1 MITRGV
7 RTAWPSDAPISEFEA
22 AGLPKPS
29 LVRARIGTVE
39 NRFIARQIGVSS
51 EADRGADVSAFRET
65 IMSF

>member
-29 LVRARIGTVE
+29 LVRARIVTG
-39 NRFIARQIGVSS
+39 QIGVSS